1 MVVAYSSNTMT
12 GTLHKGLSSACRN
25 CVTLL
30 LLCGLTV
37 VSVHTTGARQA
48 VAKAG
53 MSDIAVAVDLACP
66 SCARGLVRRLS
77 RLDHVL
83 HVQPLEQK
91 IVIDIEP
98 GRAIDL
104 STVREVIRNAGFIP
118 TEFRLTAIG
127 RVVHVDDDYV
137 LELSE
142 SFRFILR
149 HNDRIQQ
156 ILKESIGQSIKA
168 TGVVSIYS
176 DDVDELF
183 ISEVEGRR
191 THQ

>member
-1 MVVAYSSNTMT
+1 MT
-12 GTLHKGLSSACRN
+12 
-25 CVTLL
+25 
-30 LLCGLTV
+30 
-37 VSVHTTGARQA
+37 
-48 VAKAG
+48 
-53 MSDIAVAVDLACP
+53 
-66 SCARGLVRRLS
+66 ARGLILRLS

-83 HVQPLEQK
+83 HVEALEQK
-91 IVIDIEP
+91 LAIDIEP

-127 RVVHVDDDYV
+127 RVVQIHDDYV

-142 SFRFILR
+142 SFRFVLR

-156 ILKESIGQSIKA
+156 ILKGSIGQSIKA
-168 TGVVSIYS
+168 RGVVSIYS

-183 ISEVEGRR
+183 INEVEGRR

>member
-1 MVVAYSSNTMT
+1 MT

-37 VSVHTTGARQA
+37 VSVHTTGAGQA

-53 MSDIAVAVDLACP
+53 MSNIAIAVDLACP

-91 IVIDIEP
+91 LTIDIEP

-104 STVREVIRNAGFIP
+104 STVREVIRNAGFVP
-118 TEFRLTAIG
+118 TEFKVTAVG
-127 RVVHVDDDYV
+127 RVVQMDNNYV

-142 SFRFILR
+142 SFRFVLR
-149 HNDRIQQ
+149 HSDRIQQ
-156 ILKESIGQSIKA
+156 ILKESIGESIKA
-168 TGVVSIYS
+168 TGVMSIYS

-183 ISEVEGRR
+183 INEIEDQR